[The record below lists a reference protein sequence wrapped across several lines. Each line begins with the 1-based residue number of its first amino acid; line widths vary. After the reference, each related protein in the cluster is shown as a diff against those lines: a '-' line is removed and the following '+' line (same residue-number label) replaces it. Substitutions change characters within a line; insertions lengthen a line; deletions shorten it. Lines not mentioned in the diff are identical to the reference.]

1 MSSFTLEDL
10 IAYNPK
16 FTDWSNLCPGS
27 FKPRFSIDYCN
38 FLTEVLGIPFEELEE
53 GEVEDNAV
61 NLIWYVADKVL
72 EPINNDE
79 RKSYNNFIQSIQIA
93 CKNIDSYI
101 TLVAFESDGAEEIH
115 TMNDILEYE
124 YERYCDK

>member
-1 MSSFTLEDL
+1 MFCCFYIEKIILNEYYF
-10 IAYNPK
+10 I
-16 FTDWSNLCPGS
+16 
-27 FKPRFSIDYCN
+27 
-38 FLTEVLGIPFEELEE
+38 TEVLDIPFEELEE

-61 NLIWYVADKVL
+61 NLIWYAARKVP
-72 EPINNDE
+72 EPINDDE
-79 RKSYNNFIQSIQIA
+79 RKSYNNFMQRLQIA

-101 TLVAFESDGAEEIH
+101 KLVAFESDGLEEIH